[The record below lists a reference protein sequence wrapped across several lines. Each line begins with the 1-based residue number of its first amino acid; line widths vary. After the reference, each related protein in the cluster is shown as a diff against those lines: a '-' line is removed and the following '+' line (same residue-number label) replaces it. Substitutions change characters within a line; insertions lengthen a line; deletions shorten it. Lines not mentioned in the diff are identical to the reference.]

1 MNFPNLAST
10 FIILAEKGP
19 RIFSNYAWAVSE
31 IGGKDTEA
39 IPEHVQLMK
48 VYSTELPP
56 VLDRISVSQL
66 NFLFPLFLVLP
77 ALPFVVTI
85 CVSCFIS
92 SGMFNYQPWSCC
104 SNAGIEPWWSQ
115 PGRDQGLLALLA
127 LLDLLGLLGPTIIV
141 QKNVFLIFCHLT
153 KIWSLINKF

>member
-10 FIILAEKGP
+10 FLIWIQDP
-19 RIFSNYAWAVSE
+19 RIPLFSNYGWAVSE

-77 ALPFVVTI
+77 ALPFVFTI
-85 CVSCFIS
+85 CVSSLIL

-115 PGRDQGLLALLA
+115 SGRFQGHLALLDLLD
-127 LLDLLGLLGPTIIV
+127 LLDLLGLLV
-141 QKNVFLIFCHLT
+141 QKNYVFLIFCHL
-153 KIWSLINKF
+153 IWSLINKF

>member
-1 MNFPNLAST
+1 MFNVHQMHHQFGCFRMYYVYVT
-10 FIILAEKGP
+10 
-19 RIFSNYAWAVSE
+19 WAVSE

-77 ALPFVVTI
+77 ALPFVFTI
-85 CVSCFIS
+85 CVSSLIL

-104 SNAGIEPWWSQ
+104 SNAGIEP
-115 PGRDQGLLALLA
+115 
-127 LLDLLGLLGPTIIV
+127 
-141 QKNVFLIFCHLT
+141 
-153 KIWSLINKF
+153 